1 MEFRILGPFEV
12 YTAGQAVPLG
22 GAKQRALLAV
32 LLLSANHVVS
42 VDRLIDELWGEQP
55 PATAAHTIQ
64 VYVSQLRKVLEAPE
78 VLVTRS
84 PGYLLRVE
92 SDELDLHRFERMLEE
107 GRRALGEGDA
117 ETAAARLREA
127 LSLWRGDALADF
139 SFEPFAQAAISRL
152 DELRLAAVEDRIE
165 ADLALGRHAD
175 VIGELSTLI
184 GAHPLRE
191 RPRAQSMLAL
201 YRSGRQA
208 EALQAYQEARGVLVD
223 ELGIDPS
230 PALQELEMA
239 ILNQDGSLALEPAG
253 SPVAK
258 RAREEAPAPERS
270 ILVHSESDEELER
283 LLRVAE
289 PLARSRAP
297 HELILARVLRDPRQ
311 LGPTTSKLQVL
322 RSELLERGTT
332 ARAAAFVSDD
342 VGADVVRLASQ
353 QEVDLLLVAA
363 GTEAL
368 DESSIDGVLRTLLED
383 AACDVAVLAGAAKSS
398 SDSDGAVLVPFG
410 AGEHDWGALELG
422 AWAASAHDVALR
434 LLGAEADEEAGRR
447 DASRLLATASLAV
460 QQLAG
465 VVTEPL
471 LAPAG
476 ERGVLDAATGTQLVV
491 LGLSERW
498 RAEGAGPVRWAI
510 AQGAPVPVL
519 LVRRG
524 VRPGGLSPQE
534 GLTRYTWSLSESA
547 P

>member
-1 MEFRILGPFEV
+1 MEFRILGPLEV
-12 YTAGQAVPLG
+12 YAAGQTVPLG

-32 LLLSANHVVS
+32 LLLNANHVVS
-42 VDRLIDELWGEQP
+42 VDRLIDELWGDRP

-64 VYVSQLRKVLEAPE
+64 VYVSQLRKALAAED

-84 PGYLLRVE
+84 PGYLLRAE
-92 SDELDLHRFERMLEE
+92 AGSLDLHRFESMLED
-107 GRRALGEGDA
+107 GRRALGEGDPD
-117 ETAAARLREA
+117 AAARRLREA
-127 LSLWRGDALADF
+127 LGLWRGDALADF
-139 SFEPFAQAAISRL
+139 SFEPFAQAAIGRL
-152 DELRLAAVEDRIE
+152 EDLRLAAVEDRIE

-175 VIGELSTLI
+175 VIGELDALI
-184 GAHPLRE
+184 HTHPLRE
-191 RPRAQSMLAL
+191 RPRAQAMLAL
-201 YRSGRQA
+201 YRAGRQA
-208 EALQAYQEARGVLVD
+208 EALQAYQDARRVLVE

-230 PALQELEMA
+230 PALQELEKA
-239 ILNQDGSLALEPAG
+239 ILNQDASLALAPAASSTAG
-253 SPVAK
+253 
-258 RAREEAPAPERS
+258 RTREEPLVPERS
-270 ILVHSESDEELER
+270 ILVLSDADDDLEQ

-297 HELILARVLRDPRQ
+297 HELILARIVRDPQQ
-311 LGPTTSKLQVL
+311 LAPVTSALQEL
-322 RSELLERGTT
+322 RSELVERGTPT
-332 ARAAAFVSDD
+332 RAAAFVSDD
-342 VGADVVRLASQ
+342 AGADVVRLASQ

-363 GTEAL
+363 ARETLA
-368 DESSIDGVLRTLLED
+368 ESSVYGSLRTLLDE
-383 AACDVAVLAGAAKSS
+383 AACDVAVLAGSPKTRPDTS
-398 SDSDGAVLVPFG
+398 GAVLVPFG

-422 AWAASAHDVALR
+422 AWTANAHDVPLK
-434 LLGAEADEEAGRR
+434 LLGAEANEEAGRR

-465 VVTEPL
+465 VVTEPM

-476 ERGVLDAATGTQLVV
+476 ERGVMDAAAEAQLVV

-510 AQGAPVPVL
+510 ARGSPVPVL

-534 GLTRYTWSLSESA
+534 GLTRYTWSLSETA